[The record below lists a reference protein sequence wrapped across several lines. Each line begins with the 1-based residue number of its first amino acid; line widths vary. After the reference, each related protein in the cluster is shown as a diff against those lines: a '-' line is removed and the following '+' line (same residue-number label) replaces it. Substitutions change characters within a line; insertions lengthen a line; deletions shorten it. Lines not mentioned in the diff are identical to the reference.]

1 MGIDLNNMN
10 QILSKSEFFAINV
23 IKASHESPN
32 NNYIILK
39 KVKTVLLPDKVTSLV
54 KTRTIKNRLL
64 LYRRKL
70 YISKSMDNNL
80 RYKNYP
86 DIP

>member
-1 MGIDLNNMN
+1 MGIDLNNIN

-39 KVKTVLLPDKVTSLV
+39 KVKTVLLPDKVTSSV
-54 KTRTIKNRLL
+54 KTKTIRIDYYYIGEN
-64 LYRRKL
+64 
-70 YISKSMDNNL
+70 YISP
-80 RYKNYP
+80 RAW
-86 DIP
+86 ITI